1 MWSVLFCLEGALD
14 ESCFQ
19 NITRQGVTTGAP
31 WKHPAQPCRPEG
43 WLTLL
48 LLGKK

>member
-1 MWSVLFCLEGALD
+1 MWAVLFCLEGALD

-19 NITRQGVTTGAP
+19 NITRQGVTMGAP
-31 WKHPAQPCRPEG
+31 WEHPAQPCRPEG

-48 LLGKK
+48 LFGKK